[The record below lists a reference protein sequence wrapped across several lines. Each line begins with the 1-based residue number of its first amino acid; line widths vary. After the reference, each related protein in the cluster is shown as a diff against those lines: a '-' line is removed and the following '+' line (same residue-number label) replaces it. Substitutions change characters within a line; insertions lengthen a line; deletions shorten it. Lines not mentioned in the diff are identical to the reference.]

1 MTEAQGDPQPTADS
15 KPTVE
20 SEPKPEVEHAAADND
35 ES

>member
-20 SEPKPEVEHAAADND
+20 SEPEPEVEHAAADAD